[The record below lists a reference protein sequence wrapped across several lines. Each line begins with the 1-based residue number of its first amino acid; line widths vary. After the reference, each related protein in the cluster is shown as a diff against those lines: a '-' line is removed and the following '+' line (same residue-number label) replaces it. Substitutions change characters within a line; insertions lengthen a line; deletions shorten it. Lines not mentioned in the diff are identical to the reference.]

1 MKRILSCIL
10 CFTILC
16 GCSSTSSSTSAET
29 SGKLVLACWQATPQV
44 VSLVEMYNSAY
55 PEHPII
61 IKEYNNPDID
71 VDEALRQMDAA
82 LVAGDK
88 ADLYCFGSLD
98 LQRLING
105 GLIADLTP
113 FVEADSDFDDKNY
126 YMDILDMFR
135 QNGKLYEMP
144 CFFQLAGICLP
155 DGVVPDEMTGWTVQE
170 YIDFDTALK
179 AKNQTVLSMAPESM
193 LAFMVQY
200 SIDAF
205 ISENRSSCNFE
216 NEDFYE
222 LLNFVKDYANGNGGD
237 SVGMDTWVMG
247 IFSYVN
253 DIKELGTQP
262 QYVGYPDAERN
273 GPCVMSL
280 VSYGISSTTEYPDE
294 CWNFIKITLSDKAYL
309 NAGIQEGFPLSK
321 SALNEGI
328 RAFSLSTGDEG
339 SPLHGLT
346 DMNGNYYIP
355 LEEKY
360 VPYIYELLD
369 SVTHARFRYSGVFS
383 IIREEGEAFLEN
395 DKTTEETAR
404 LIQNRVSIYLAEQ
417 Q

>member
-44 VSLVEMYNSAY
+44 VFLVEMYNSAY
-55 PEHPII
+55 PEHPIE
-61 IKEYNNPDID
+61 IKEYDNPDLD

-155 DGVVPDEMTGWTVQE
+155 DGIVPDEMTGWTVQE

-179 AKNQTVLSMAPESM
+179 AKNQTVLSMDPESM

-222 LLNFVKDYANGNGGD
+222 LLKNPGKDYANGNGGD
-237 SVGMDTWVMG
+237 PVGMDTWVMG

-273 GPCVMSL
+273 GPVRQLSL
-280 VSYGISSTTEYPDE
+280 VGFGISRTTEYPAE
-294 CWNFIKITLSDKAYL
+294 CWDFIKITLSDEAYL
-309 NAGIQEGFPLSK
+309 NAGIQEGFPLSE

-346 DMNGNYYIP
+346 DMNGDYYVP

-360 VPYIYELLD
+360 VPYIY
-369 SVTHARFRYSGVFS
+369 S
-383 IIREEGEAFLEN
+383 
-395 DKTTEETAR
+395 
-404 LIQNRVSIYLAEQ
+404 
-417 Q
+417 

>member
-44 VSLVEMYNSAY
+44 VFLVEMYNSTY
-55 PEHPII
+55 PEHPIE
-61 IKEYNNPDID
+61 IKEYDNPDLD

-135 QNGKLYEMP
+135 QKGKLYEMP

-155 DGVVPDEMTGWTVQE
+155 DGIVPDEMTGWTVQE

-193 LAFMVQY
+193 LALLMRLSRKTEVVAILKTRISMNC
-200 SIDAF
+200 SI
-205 ISENRSSCNFE
+205 
-216 NEDFYE
+216 
-222 LLNFVKDYANGNGGD
+222 L
-237 SVGMDTWVMG
+237 
-247 IFSYVN
+247 
-253 DIKELGTQP
+253 
-262 QYVGYPDAERN
+262 
-273 GPCVMSL
+273 
-280 VSYGISSTTEYPDE
+280 
-294 CWNFIKITLSDKAYL
+294 
-309 NAGIQEGFPLSK
+309 
-321 SALNEGI
+321 
-328 RAFSLSTGDEG
+328 
-339 SPLHGLT
+339 
-346 DMNGNYYIP
+346 
-355 LEEKY
+355 
-360 VPYIYELLD
+360 
-369 SVTHARFRYSGVFS
+369 
-383 IIREEGEAFLEN
+383 
-395 DKTTEETAR
+395 
-404 LIQNRVSIYLAEQ
+404 
-417 Q
+417 